1 MRNVFAFC
9 TITDIIKSLRLVIFI
24 VLCCQ
29 TFCAKGQS
37 AAIETTSDVLLL
49 AMPATALGSTLI
61 LGDRE
66 GTWQFSK
73 GFVLNQVV
81 TAGLKYGINKKRPFD
96 NGVRS
101 FPSGHTSTTF
111 HSAAFLQKRYGWEYG
126 IPAYCLAALTGYSRV
141 NAQRHDG
148 WDVLAGALIGIGS
161 AYIFTTP
168 YQREHFDLTFS
179 SWDNNYVLAFTYKF

>member
-1 MRNVFAFC
+1 MRNVFQFC
-9 TITDIIKSLRLVIFI
+9 TITYIIKTLRLAIFI
-24 VLCCQ
+24 ALCCQ
-29 TFCAKGQS
+29 TFSTKGQS
-37 AAIETTSDVLLL
+37 VAIETTSDVLLM
-49 AMPATALGSTLI
+49 AMPAAALGSTLI
-61 LGDRE
+61 LGDRK

-126 IPAYCLAALTGYSRV
+126 IPAYCLAAFTGYSRI

-148 WDVLAGALIGIGS
+148 WDVVAGALIGIGS

>member
-1 MRNVFAFC
+1 MRNFFENFNIANTVKTLRFA
-9 TITDIIKSLRLVIFI
+9 IFLA
-24 VLCCQ
+24 LCCQ
-29 TFCAKGQS
+29 TFSTNGQS
-37 AAIETTSDVLLL
+37 VAIETASDVLLV
-49 AMPATALGSTLI
+49 AMPAAALGSTLI
-61 LGDRE
+61 LGDHQ

-111 HSAAFLQKRYGWEYG
+111 QSAAFLQKRYGWEYG
-126 IPAYCLAALTGYSRV
+126 IPAYCLAAFTGYSRI

-148 WDVLAGALIGIGS
+148 WDVVAGALIGIGS
-161 AYIFTTP
+161 TYIFTTP
-168 YQREHFDLTFS
+168 YQREHFDLTFA
-179 SWDNNYVLAFTYKF
+179 SWDNNYALAFTYKF